1 MSTNKEIKKSE
12 KKIKAAYLKFAST
25 SEGKQRAITVLCY
38 ALILAVSVLSSVLQV
53 IFGFE
58 NFNLTRFITN
68 LRINSAVSIITMIL
82 AMRDGKL
89 SGENAKEGDY
99 YEAKLTFK
107 SVLKKIVSRDF
118 FRQFCDVLFNRERE
132 EYVMNILA
140 RANIYDDAFLL
151 ISNGDFELLK
161 NEPHECVYKDKDG
174 KEIKKPLDQLS
185 ELQYEAL
192 KKYRSGNYHFPK
204 LEYTYFTS
212 TGYKNNYAYQANLQK
227 RQQRVE
233 VWAIIYRLLL
243 VLIISAVFSLIIINP
258 NTGANYVKQA
268 IIDTTTRLLNF
279 GSSIFFGYVIANDQI
294 KEKTESLLYKVDI
307 INQYEDERAT
317 GAFVP
322 KSNDEIVMGKIKA
335 LEEQRKREQE
345 ELERAKANV
354 IYPEVVNPIKEIE
367 APKEDEEI
375 IEVDQDVFD
384 AFNTLNQK

>member
-1 MSTNKEIKKSE
+1 MPSKEIKKGE
-12 KKIKAAYLKFAST
+12 KKAKAAYLKFAST
-25 SEGKQRAITVLCY
+25 SEGKQRFITFICY
-38 ALILAVSVLSSVLQV
+38 ALVLAVSVLSSVLQV

-58 NFNLTRFITN
+58 NFDLTRFITN
-68 LRINSAVSIITMIL
+68 LCINSAVSIITMIL

-99 YEAKLTFK
+99 YESKMTFK

-140 RANIYDDAFLL
+140 RVNIYDDVYLR
-151 ISNGDFELLK
+151 ISNEDFEKLK
-161 NEPHECVYKDKDG
+161 TIPCVCIYKDKDN
-174 KEIKKPLDQLS
+174 KEVKKPLDVLS

-192 KKYRSGNYHFPK
+192 KKYRGGKYHFPK

-227 RQQRVE
+227 RQQSIE
-233 VWAIIYRLLL
+233 VWAIVYRLLL
-243 VLIISAVFSLIIINP
+243 VLILSAVFSLIIINP
-258 NTGANYVKQA
+258 NNGANYVKQA

-294 KEKTESLLYKVDI
+294 KEKTESLLFKVDI

-322 KSNDEIVMGKIKA
+322 KSSDEVVMEKIKA

-345 ELERAKANV
+345 ELEKAKANI
-354 IYPEVVNPIKEIE
+354 IYPEVLNPIKEIE

-375 IEVDQDVFD
+375 IEVDKAVFD
-384 AFNTLNQK
+384 ALNTLNQK